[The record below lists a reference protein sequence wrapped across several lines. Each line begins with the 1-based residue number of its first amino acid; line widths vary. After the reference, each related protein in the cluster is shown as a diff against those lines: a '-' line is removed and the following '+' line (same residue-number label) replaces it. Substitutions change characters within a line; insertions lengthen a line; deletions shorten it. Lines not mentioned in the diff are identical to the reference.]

1 MRFYARLA
9 FIVLIGFVG
18 IILGSMSSK
27 TIMAVAQEKYS
38 ELQTFSKVLNLVQQ
52 YYVEEVQV
60 SKLIQGAIKGM
71 LNELDPHTSFMSADT
86 FKEFKN
92 ETSGEFA
99 GLGVEISVQDEI
111 LTVISPIEDTP
122 AFKAGVQ
129 AGDKIVSIDGKSTK
143 GLNLVEAAQLIK
155 GKIGTIVKLNIFR
168 KGFEKPK
175 EFPVKRSI
183 IKIKSVKYT
192 DLEDGYAYVKLTSFI
207 EKSADDFGKA
217 VSNHAK
223 KYKGTKGLI
232 IDLRN
237 NPGGLLTQAVGIA
250 DLFLS
255 EGVIVS
261 TIGRNKKEKEV
272 ISAKKDGTFPDF
284 PIIVLQN
291 EASAS
296 ASEILA
302 GALRDNKRAVIMGQ
316 RSFGKGSVQSVI
328 ELGNGSGLKLTV
340 ARYYTPSGVSI
351 QASGIVPDITLE
363 NVNNEAYEKAII
375 KTNSRRES
383 DIEGHLE
390 GDLEKKMKEA
400 KDFNPSDVFWTKNEL
415 PSEGK
420 TSKRNELLRK
430 DFQLLQAYNYLKAWR
445 VFKNR

>member
-1 MRFYARLA
+1 MRFYSRLT
-9 FIVLIGFVG
+9 FITLIGFVG

-155 GKIGTIVKLNIFR
+155 GKIGSIVKLNIYR
-168 KGFEKPK
+168 KGFEKPQ

-192 DLEDGYAYVKLTSFI
+192 DLEDGYAYVRLTSFI
-207 EKSADDFGKA
+207 EKSADDFEKA
-217 VSNHAK
+217 VQNHTK

-237 NPGGLLTQAVGIA
+237 NPGGLLTQAVGIS
-250 DLFLS
+250 DLFLDK
-255 EGVIVS
+255 GIIVS

-351 QASGIVPDITLE
+351 QASGIVPDVTLE

-390 GDLEKKMKEA
+390 GDQEKKMKEA
-400 KDFNPSDVFWTKNEL
+400 EAFNPSDVFWSKNEM
-415 PSEGK
+415 PAEGK